1 MILKIFYQKILLLS
15 LVVLTL
21 AIHSC
26 NKESECEGS
35 QSAKLINMTGLDGCS
50 WMIKLGDGTKLE
62 PTNLNDFNINLQEN
76 QKNLGCI
83 PYCCS
88 NGKYLY
94 AWRNS
99 YHRLYFRKIATCYH
113 LLTVLKF
120 IEFIFV

>member
-62 PTNLNDFNINLQEN
+62 PTNLNDFNINCL
-76 QKNLGCI
+76 
-83 PYCCS
+83 
-88 NGKYLY
+88 LY
-94 AWRNS
+94 TSPSPRDLSTSRMPSSA
-99 YHRLYFRKIATCYH
+99 
-113 LLTVLKF
+113 
-120 IEFIFV
+120 